1 MDVTEPVLTVF
12 AGIWGAMLGS
22 FLNVCVWRLPRNES
36 VIRPASHCPG
46 CGKPIAWY
54 DNIPLLSYVALR
66 ARCRH
71 CGARISMQYPLIEL
85 AVALIWAGAVVWW
98 GASWDAL
105 SAAVLTTLL
114 LGIALTDARHYLIP
128 DEFSLGGLG
137 AGLALSFVP
146 GGISPLGSLV
156 GAVAGFVLLWVVKAG
171 GDWALARGMIRG
183 EELQQVLEA
192 GEKPTTLGGGDL
204 KMMAMVGSF
213 LGWRGVLLTAFLGS
227 VAGVVVFLP
236 LVLLKRRSP
245 IPFGVF
251 LAVGAVV
258 TLLVGDALLAWY
270 QGMLVAS
277 VP

>member
-1 MDVTEPVLTVF
+1 MDVAEPVVTVF

-36 VIRPASHCPG
+36 VIHPASHCPG

-54 DNIPLLSYVALR
+54 DNIPLVSYLVLR

-71 CGARISMQYPLIEL
+71 CGAPISAQYPAIEL
-85 AVALIWAGAVVWW
+85 AVALIWAGAVVWR

-105 SAAVLTTLL
+105 SAALLTTLL

-128 DEFSLGGLG
+128 DELSLGGLG
-137 AGLALSFVP
+137 IGLALAITP
-146 GGISPLGSLV
+146 WGIGPV
-156 GAVAGFVLLWVVKAG
+156 EVVAGMGTGYLVLWVVKSG
-171 GDWALARGMIRG
+171 GDWALAHGLIRG
-183 EELQQVLEA
+183 EELAQVLEA

-227 VAGVVVFLP
+227 LAGVAVFLP
-236 LVLLKRRSP
+236 LVLAKRRIP

-251 LAVGAVV
+251 LAMGAVV
-258 TLLVGDALLAWY
+258 TLVAGDALIAWY
-270 QGMLVAS
+270 SGMLVGS